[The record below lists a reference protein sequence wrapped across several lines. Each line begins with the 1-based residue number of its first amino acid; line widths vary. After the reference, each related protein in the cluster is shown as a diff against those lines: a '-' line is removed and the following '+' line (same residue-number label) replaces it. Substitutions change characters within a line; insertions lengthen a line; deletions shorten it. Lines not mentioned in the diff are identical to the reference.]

1 MSPQLLA
8 LGLKRLASCT
18 IGKQAGADATSP
30 LRRYSWAASLGL
42 RGVFTWTA
50 GGVDYTAADGQ
61 ARAMWDAVQIFAQ
74 TPSAAETSEKLALK
88 TDEHALE
95 KSSAARTTTSGV
107 LASKAPP
114 PQGWVGTYHAAGGNV
129 QDGKNT
135 SAFDVGEGQRL
146 APPEKRRLE
155 VLKVQAPVGLQGRG
169 ASCRQLTGLPMADS
183 PSARRSVN

>member
-95 KSSAARTTTSGV
+95 KSSAARTTTSTPT
-107 LASKAPP
+107 PP
-114 PQGWVGTYHAAGGNV
+114 AQ
-129 QDGKNT
+129 
-135 SAFDVGEGQRL
+135 SR
-146 APPEKRRLE
+146 
-155 VLKVQAPVGLQGRG
+155 
-169 ASCRQLTGLPMADS
+169 
-183 PSARRSVN
+183 